1 MEKGKL
7 IDNKKFLTLMVVPH
21 STDKVYTLKVS
32 SGIYISII
40 ALLGFLCI
48 LSIFLIFHNGALNIQ
63 VASYNSTCKRLNEDI
78 KNRDA
83 RINAL
88 ENELTTQKA
97 QIDDISQSLSEM
109 NELASSIRAFSSSRG
124 SLSSR
129 GAESPGS
136 ILSGRNDS
144 MAQLSLDELK
154 DMADSLKAEFCELSG
169 VVGDIKDYIESKPS
183 LWPTNSGRVTSA
195 FGYRRDPVTGY
206 RNEFH
211 SGLDIANSY
220 GAPVYA
226 AGKGTVTFTG
236 YRSGYGYCIT
246 ISHGYGITSFYAHL
260 SQILVKSGKQVSKG
274 EVIGKVGSS
283 GKSTGSHLH
292 IEIAMNGR
300 AVNPY
305 IFLK

>member
-7 IDNKKFLTLMVVPH
+7 IDNRKFFTLMVVPH
-21 STDKVYTLKVS
+21 STDKVYALKVS
-32 SGIYISII
+32 SGIYMSII
-40 ALLGFLCI
+40 VLLAFLCI

-63 VASYNSTCKRLNEDI
+63 VASYNSTFNRLNEDI
-78 KNRDA
+78 KSRDSK
-83 RINAL
+83 ISAL
-88 ENELTTQKA
+88 ENELSAQKA

-109 NELASSIRAFSSSRG
+109 DELAASIRAFSSSRG

-129 GAESPGS
+129 GSESSGS
-136 ILSGRNDS
+136 TLSGRNNS
-144 MAQLSLDELK
+144 MVQLSLDELK
-154 DMADSLKAEFCELSG
+154 DVADSLKTEFCELSG

-183 LWPTNSGRVTSA
+183 LWPTNSGRVTSV

-206 RNEFH
+206 RNDFH
-211 SGLDIANSY
+211 PGLDIANVY

-226 AGKGTVTFTG
+226 AGKGTITSAG

-246 ISHGYGITSFYAHL
+246 ISHGYGITSLYAHL
-260 SQILVKSGKQVSKG
+260 SQILVKSGKKVSKG

-292 IEIAMNGR
+292 IEIAMNRR